1 MDRLTTEHDK
11 YHLHKILGFGC
22 LFHYNLRIYYK
33 FMYGTM
39 FFTPN
44 SLITNITPFVHLGLS
59 FSSFIFHVPK
69 YRYDSKIIIWKELQ
83 LHNIIFVSR
92 SASMMLFSLFIT
104 NTSRINYIYKLLII
118 MGHHLLADYVS
129 AKFINNNKT
138 TTRDITDYENKYYNY
153 IIKKFYAISQT
164 FALSALLLNDNN
176 ITDHIGLYENSF
188 LIMYPIQLSTFL
200 MTLVRKQ
207 IISNNTWHLLYSM
220 SLLYPYIFNFMNP
233 TINDKYLLKISLGL
247 LYSYSRICLRLNK
260 YFCMTAITLNY
271 YTNL

>member
-1 MDRLTTEHDK
+1 MERLKTEHDK

-59 FSSFIFHVPK
+59 LTSFIFHVPK

-92 SASMMLFSLFIT
+92 SASMMLFSLYVT
-104 NTSRINYIYKLLII
+104 NTNKINYIYKLLII
-118 MGHHLLADYVS
+118 MGHHLIADYVS

-138 TTRDITDYENKYYNY
+138 TTRDITDYENKYYNFF
-153 IIKKFYAISQT
+153 IKKFYWA
-164 FALSALLLNDNN
+164 F
-176 ITDHIGLYENSF
+176 
-188 LIMYPIQLSTFL
+188 
-200 MTLVRKQ
+200 
-207 IISNNTWHLLYSM
+207 LLYWFFPIM
-220 SLLYPYIFNFMNP
+220 
-233 TINDKYLLKISLGL
+233 LKVE
-247 LYSYSRICLRLNK
+247 NV
-260 YFCMTAITLNY
+260 FC
-271 YTNL
+271 